1 MRYLVAYY
9 HYCGRRSDCNRVEFM
24 SLRVLRITTEIF
36 IHRIISGDKQ
46 SFTVLIYQRT
56 NNPGSALGIR
66 RGQNIPRFG
75 QQVKNTFFRVYLAT
89 ASSRCSGKNACVAD
103 WSGLERTGAVTLTVS
118 RKTALSC
125 GSVGKIEKEGKIPAA
140 GIRIRDEA
148 NRRQRLPW
156 ENGCETFRRQ
166 QTSGSCKPY

>member
-1 MRYLVAYY
+1 MLMRYLVAYY

-24 SLRVLRITTEIF
+24 SLRVLRINTEIF

-75 QQVKNTFFRVYLAT
+75 QQVKNTFLGYILQLQAAGVAVKMRVLRT
-89 ASSRCSGKNACVAD
+89 GAD
-103 WSGLERTGAVTLTVS
+103 WSGH
-118 RKTALSC
+118 
-125 GSVGKIEKEGKIPAA
+125 
-140 GIRIRDEA
+140 A
-148 NRRQRLPW
+148 NRFP
-156 ENGCETFRRQ
+156 
-166 QTSGSCKPY
+166 